1 MTKYTALA
9 FLRRIDDIN
18 MTDTR
23 GGENREPKC
32 FVDLHQRQVDK
43 NAMELA
49 NKVKTF
55 FWGPIVHL
63 IDFLFS
69 LGRRLSLTTW
79 RSQTSSLM

>member
-1 MTKYTALA
+1 
-9 FLRRIDDIN
+9 

-55 FWGPIVHL
+55 FLGSHCSSYWFSFQLREEIIPDHL
-63 IDFLFS
+63 EKSNIKSYVVEWLAIT
-69 LGRRLSLTTW
+69 GHK
-79 RSQTSSLM
+79 

>member
-49 NKVKTF
+49 NKVKTLFLGVPLFILLIF
-55 FWGPIVHL
+55 F
-63 IDFLFS
+63 S
-69 LGRRLSLTTW
+69 A
-79 RSQTSSLM
+79 